1 MRPRKHNTPRRDFFD
16 AMVHV
21 LCIIR
26 NHFDERAIL
35 THNQKTGQRVIR
47 YRHTT
52 GARTVLGTV
61 RNARLVYDFK
71 FAEIGEEE
79 CEAIAIELGQVK

>member
-1 MRPRKHNTPRRDFFD
+1 MKPRNRKPQRMFFD
-16 AMVHV
+16 AMVYV
-21 LCIIR
+21 LRIIKT
-26 NHFDERAIL
+26 HFDERAML

-47 YRHTT
+47 YRRTT
-52 GARTVLGTV
+52 GARTVLGSV
-61 RNARLVYDFK
+61 HNSRLVYDFK